1 MQVEF
6 NPAKNAANI
15 KSRGLSFESAGEF
28 DFGTA
33 GIEHDTRKAY
43 PEVWLVAVGF
53 LNKRLHV
60 LCFTP
65 LPLGIRVISFRKA
78 NKREVI
84 DYERTRPT
92 D

>member
-1 MQVEF
+1 MQIEF
-6 NPAKNAANI
+6 DPAKNAANI

-33 GIEHDTRKAY
+33 DIEQDTRKKY
-43 PEVWLVAVGF
+43 PESRLVAVGF
-53 LNKRLHV
+53 LDKRLHV

-78 NKREVI
+78 NKREVR